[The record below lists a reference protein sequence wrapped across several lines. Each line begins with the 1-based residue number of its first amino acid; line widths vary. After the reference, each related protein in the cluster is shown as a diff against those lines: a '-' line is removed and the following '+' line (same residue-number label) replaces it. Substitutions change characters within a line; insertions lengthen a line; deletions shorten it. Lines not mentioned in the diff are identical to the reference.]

1 MGEGEVM
8 QPELRKRQLRKLQS
22 SMAISAMAIVIF
34 AIGVSSFE
42 KAPKPPKAKAEA
54 EVEDKELPDGIS
66 DIHSDEADEIAKSKI
81 EVLKK
86 QSQLKSVSSKS
97 GRPNPA
103 VTASVPFDARNSAA
117 DALSRLVE
125 ARKCERLSGAIG
137 QTNVSSACPTGH
149 PLALANPSGYSDLLT
164 QTTVNELAFL
174 KQLAIYARSE
184 NQADPF
190 DLAQVAKAYVQHPDD
205 NVKEQALE
213 IAALLP
219 DHDGKVALGIAA
231 KVMEST
237 VSGPLALQALALL
250 SAHRDHDTEQVDKTV
265 TTALRNGGWDVRD
278 AIASQLLPFITPSTR
293 PVFVQIL
300 ASEPVRSKVALHIR
314 LNLEEF
320 DRMERL

>member
-1 MGEGEVM
+1 M
-8 QPELRKRQLRKLQS
+8 QPELRKRQLRKLQA
-22 SMAISAMAIVIF
+22 SMAISAIAIVIF

-42 KAPKPPKAKAEA
+42 RVPKSAKPEA
-54 EVEDKELPDGIS
+54 DLAIEEDGELPDGFT
-66 DIHSDEADEIAKSKI
+66 DTFSDEADEIAKSKI

-86 QSQLKSVSSKS
+86 QSQSKPVSSKS
-97 GRPNPA
+97 GGPD
-103 VTASVPFDARNSAA
+103 TASTARVPFDARNSAA
-117 DALSRLVE
+117 DALSRLIE

-137 QTNVSSACPTGH
+137 QSGEKSTCPTGH

-213 IAALLP
+213 LAALLS
-219 DHDGKVALGIAA
+219 DRDGKVVLNVAA
-231 KVMEST
+231 KAMEST

-250 SAHRDHDTEQVDKTV
+250 SLHREHDPEQVDKTV
-265 TTALRNGGWDVRD
+265 TSALKNGGWDVRD

-293 PVFVQIL
+293 PEFVQIL
-300 ASEPVRSKVALHIR
+300 AAEPVRSKVALHIR